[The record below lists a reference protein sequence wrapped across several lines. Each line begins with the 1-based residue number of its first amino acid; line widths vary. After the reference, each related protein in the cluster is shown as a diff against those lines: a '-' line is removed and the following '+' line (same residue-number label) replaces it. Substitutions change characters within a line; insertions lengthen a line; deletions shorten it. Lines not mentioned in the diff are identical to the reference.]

1 MLQTNLAVSIRA
13 TSIKGDEYPNLNQST
28 ASALFFFFFFWESK
42 ERWER
47 CSEKLIDLCLLRAE
61 GDTTS
66 CSGRHRGGRLYYST
80 SQAPPTENCRWK
92 HPFNLTCLF
101 VCNLMWVVREH
112 EFWANRQILCNKNQ
126 RQGLEFPSWT
136 ALLSQLQQQTPYK
149 RPRPCLCYTPPCQDY
164 LSIQENIYTYL
175 SVIESII
182 VQSLSWCA
190 DKLKSFHTSQPIC
203 MPMVYSRWV
212 MSIV

>member
-101 VCNLMWVVREH
+101 VCNLMWVESGNMSFEPTDRYFATKIKGKASSFPLELHSCHSYNSKLRTRDPDPVYATH
-112 EFWANRQILCNKNQ
+112 HHVKIICPSKKIFTHILV
-126 RQGLEFPSWT
+126 W
-136 ALLSQLQQQTPYK
+136 
-149 RPRPCLCYTPPCQDY
+149 
-164 LSIQENIYTYL
+164 
-175 SVIESII
+175 
-182 VQSLSWCA
+182 
-190 DKLKSFHTSQPIC
+190 LKA
-203 MPMVYSRWV
+203 
-212 MSIV
+212 